1 MAKFKEYWVR
11 GPECMVGVGREKG
24 KDVSTKQLFIDRY
37 RIISI
42 F

>member
-1 MAKFKEYWVR
+1 MAKFKEYRVR

-24 KDVSTKQLFIDRY
+24 EDVSTKQLFIDRY